1 MKKKPRPTKA
11 AKKPN
16 QRERVTG
23 IGGIFFKAKEPAA
36 LAAWYREHLGIDS
49 NDGYADF
56 PWREAD
62 RPDELG
68 RTVWS
73 LFPAD
78 SDYFQPGRQPFMI
91 NYRVSNLPRMLD
103 QLRRQGVTVEKV
115 ENHDYGSFAWVMD
128 PEGNRIELWQPPPS
142 K

>member
-1 MKKKPRPTKA
+1 MPKKTPRAKP
-11 AKKPN
+11 AKRTPA
-16 QRERVTG
+16 ERVTG
-23 IGGIFFKAKEPAA
+23 IGGIFFKAKDPAT
-36 LAAWYREHLGIDS
+36 LAAWYREHLGIES

-56 PWREAD
+56 PWRDAD

-78 SDYFQPGRQPFMI
+78 TDYFQPSKQPFMI
-91 NYRVSNLPRMLD
+91 NYRVSNLPRLLE
-103 QLRRQGVTVEKV
+103 QLRREGVTIEKV

-128 PEGNRIELWQPPPS
+128 PEGNRIELWQPPL
-142 K
+142 KK

>member
-1 MKKKPRPTKA
+1 MKKKSRSTKP
-11 AKKPN
+11 AK
-16 QRERVTG
+16 QSAQVERVTG
-23 IGGIFFKAKEPAA
+23 IGGIFFKAKDPAT
-36 LAAWYREHLGIDS
+36 LATWYREHLGIDS

-56 PWREAD
+56 PWRDAD
-62 RPDELG
+62 RPDEVG

-78 SDYFQPGRQPFMI
+78 TDYFKPSKQPFMI

-103 QLRRQGVTVEKV
+103 QLRRKGVVVEKV
-115 ENHDYGSFAWVMD
+115 ENYDYGSFAWVMD
-128 PEGNRIELWQPPPS
+128 PEGNRIELWQPPPP